1 MVLALAKYL
10 PDNESHIYAE
20 FFETYRYLLN
30 KWEKQKQSYQDNA
43 ERHRE
48 ASRQWRQNNK
58 DRNSDYQ
65 RQYNQKKE
73 NKNLLNKNGGFD
85 GTGFTMIDAKCLR

>member
-1 MVLALAKYL
+1 MEVRQIRDKDVKTLEKVVLALAKYL

-20 FFETYRYLLN
+20 FFDTYRYLMN

-48 ASRQWRQNNK
+48 ASKQWRKDNK
-58 DRNSDYQ
+58 DRSRAYQ
-65 RQYNQKKE
+65 RQYNQKKRE
-73 NKNLLNKNGGFD
+73 QKSD
-85 GTGFTMIDAKCLR
+85 E